1 MVVMAATIAAPSAKA
16 LATSREMGRREMC
29 ILMFVFLGWKMLGMR
44 SFFCFCE
51 RWVGWDEPQ
60 GGKGTQED
68 ILLLQAVKIIHQLGE
83 RTLSVGYP
91 AKHRLVMLMI

>member
-1 MVVMAATIAAPSAKA
+1 MHFDVCLFGVENAWN
-16 LATSREMGRREMC
+16 E
-29 ILMFVFLGWKMLGMR
+29 VF
-44 SFFCFCE
+44 FFCFCE

-91 AKHRLVMLMI
+91 AKHWLVMLMI